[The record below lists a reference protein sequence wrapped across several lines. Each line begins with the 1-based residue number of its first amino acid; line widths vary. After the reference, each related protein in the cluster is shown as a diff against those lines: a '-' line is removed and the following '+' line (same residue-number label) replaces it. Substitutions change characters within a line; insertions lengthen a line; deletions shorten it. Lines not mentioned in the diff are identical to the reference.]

1 MPSRF
6 HSSRTPLVALLGG
19 LLLMAAGARL
29 AHAEPSTVQR
39 AHAAWAAG
47 RLDEALA
54 ESERA
59 VTEGPDS
66 AYAWGL
72 RAFLLSRSGRKEDAL
87 AAYDRAVALDPRAAV
102 VQNNR
107 GAVLLQLGRV
117 SEASVAFA
125 KALEVDPRY
134 ADALNNRGAALE
146 RQGRQNEAASS
157 YRAATEADPE
167 HAKAHSNLGTLAY
180 RQGRNDEAR
189 ERFRRAHD
197 LDPTLGAPALN
208 LLLVGGPDLSRD
220 ELMSSLRETAG
231 RLDAPP
237 KVRAR
242 AFVALAGREAAAR
255 NFEEARSLYLQ
266 ALALDP
272 DDYAL
277 LNNLA
282 VVEDQLGLDRDA
294 ILHLEAALAQ
304 RPELLVAQNNVGIVH
319 VHRGSMES
327 AEAVFRY
334 ILEKDANFH
343 RAHYNLGVV
352 LAAQGKLSEGLQSFQ
367 RAAALAPR
375 DAEIRYNL
383 GLLRRRLGASEVEER
398 RAYEAAL
405 ILDPRLAE
413 AHLSLG
419 CFLADPQTRRDLR
432 EETQARVHLVR
443 FLELAGDFDEG
454 GRAQAQAWLAWL
466 DRQAQR

>member
-1 MPSRF
+1 MRPP
-6 HSSRTPLVALLGG
+6 TPAAIVLAVVGG
-19 LLLMAAGARL
+19 LLLALLVARP
-29 AHAEPSTVQR
+29 AYAEPSTVER
-39 AHAAWAAG
+39 AHAAWSAG
-47 RLDEALA
+47 RLDEALT

-59 VTEGPDS
+59 IQEAPDS

-72 RAFLLSRSGRKEDAL
+72 RAFLLSRAGRKQDAL
-87 AAYDRAVALDPRAAV
+87 AAYDRAVALDPNEAV

-107 GAVLLQLGRV
+107 GAVLLELGRLQEA
-117 SEASVAFA
+117 SEAFSR
-125 KALEVDPRY
+125 ALGLDPYY
-134 ADALNNRGAALE
+134 ADALNNRGAAFE
-146 RQGRQNEAASS
+146 RQGREQEAQTS
-157 YRAATEADPE
+157 YRAATEVDPQ

-180 RQGRNDEAR
+180 RQGRTDEAR
-189 ERFRRAHD
+189 EQFRRAHD

-208 LLLVGGPDLSRD
+208 LLLVGGPDLSRE
-220 ELMSSLRETAG
+220 ELLSSLRETAG
-231 RLDAPP
+231 RADAPAN
-237 KVRAR
+237 VRAR
-242 AFVALAGREAAAR
+242 AFVALAGREAADR
-255 NFEEARSLYLQ
+255 NFEAARGLYLQ
-266 ALALDP
+266 ALALTP

-319 VHRGSMES
+319 VHRGSMET
-327 AEAVFRY
+327 AESVFRY
-334 ILEKDANFH
+334 IVEKDANFH

-352 LAAQGKLSEGLQSFQ
+352 LAAQGKLSEALQSLQ

-383 GLLRRRLGASEVEER
+383 GLLRRRLGASEEEER

-405 ILDPRLAE
+405 LLDPRLAE

-432 EETQARVHLVR
+432 DEIGARRHLER

-454 GRAQAQAWLAWL
+454 GRAQAQAWLTWL
-466 DRQAQR
+466 DRPR

>member
-1 MPSRF
+1 
-6 HSSRTPLVALLGG
+6 VAGG
-19 LLLMAAGARL
+19 LLLLLPCARP
-29 AHAEPSTVQR
+29 AHAEPSAVQR

-54 ESERA
+54 ESEAA
-59 VTEGPDS
+59 VAEAPRD

-72 RAFLLSRSGRKEDAL
+72 RGYLLSRSGRKEDAL
-87 AAYDRAVALDPRAAV
+87 AAYDRAVAFDPLDAV
-102 VQNNR
+102 SRNNR
-107 GAVLLQLGRV
+107 GAMLLELGRAE
-117 SEASVAFA
+117 EARAEFDS
-125 KALEVDPRY
+125 ALALDPKY

-146 RQGRQNEAASS
+146 RLGRDQEAASA

-180 RQGRNDEAR
+180 RQGRADEAR

-208 LLLVGGPDLSRD
+208 LLLVGGPDLERD
-220 ELMSSLRETAG
+220 ELLSTLRATVD
-231 RLDAPP
+231 RLDAPRR
-237 KVRAR
+237 VRAR
-242 AFVALAGREAAAR
+242 AYVALAGREAADGDFEAAR
-255 NFEEARSLYLQ
+255 ALYLE

-294 ILHLEAALAQ
+294 ILHLEAALAE
-304 RPELLVAQNNVGIVH
+304 RPDLLVAQNNVGIVH
-319 VHRGSMES
+319 VHRGSLES
-327 AEAVFRY
+327 AEAIFRY

-352 LAAQGKLSEGLQSFQ
+352 LAAEGRLAAALQSFQ

-375 DAEIRYNL
+375 DADIRYNL
-383 GLLRRRLGASEVEER
+383 GLLRRRLGASEDEER

-405 ILDPRLAE
+405 ILDPELAE

-432 EETQARVHLVR
+432 DEAEARRHLTR
-443 FLELAGDFDEG
+443 FLELAGGFDTG
-454 GRAQAQAWLAWL
+454 GRAQANAWLAWL
-466 DRQAQR
+466 DRDGSR

>member
-1 MPSRF
+1 MPLRRSLL
-6 HSSRTPLVALLGG
+6 LVRVLVLVGG
-19 LLLMAAGARL
+19 LLPVLWGART
-29 AHAEPSTVQR
+29 AHAEPSTAQQ
-39 AHAAWAAG
+39 AYAAWAAG

-54 ESERA
+54 ASEQAIAESPR
-59 VTEGPDS
+59 S
-66 AYAWGL
+66 AYVWGL
-72 RAFLLSRSGRKEDAL
+72 RGFLLSRSGRKVDAL
-87 AAYDRAVALDPRAAV
+87 AAYDRAVGLDPLDAASR
-102 VQNNR
+102 NNR
-107 GAVLLQLGRV
+107 GAMLLELGRLD
-117 SEASVAFA
+117 EAEEAFSSA
-125 KALEVDPRY
+125 LALEPAY
-134 ADALNNRGAALE
+134 ADALNNRGAVLE
-146 RQGRQNEAASS
+146 RRGRQQEAAAS

-180 RQGRNDEAR
+180 RQGRMDEAR
-189 ERFRRAHD
+189 TQFKRAHD

-208 LLLVGGPDLSRD
+208 LLLVGGPDLARD
-220 ELMSSLRETAG
+220 ELLSSLRETAA
-231 RLDAPP
+231 RPDASPQ
-237 KVRAR
+237 VRAR
-242 AFVALAGREAAAR
+242 AFTALAGREAAGR
-255 NFEEARSLYLQ
+255 RFEEARALYLQ

-304 RPELLVAQNNVGIVH
+304 RPELLVARNNVGIVH
-319 VHRGSMES
+319 VHRGSLES
-327 AEAVFRY
+327 AEGVFRY

-367 RAAALAPR
+367 RAASLAPR

-383 GLLRRRLGASEVEER
+383 GLLRRRLGANEDEER

-405 ILDPRLAE
+405 LLDPGLAE

-432 EETQARVHLVR
+432 DEAAARRHLVR
-443 FLELAGDFDEG
+443 FLELAGEFDAG
-454 GRAQAQAWLAWL
+454 GRAQAEAWLAWL
-466 DRQAQR
+466 DRQP